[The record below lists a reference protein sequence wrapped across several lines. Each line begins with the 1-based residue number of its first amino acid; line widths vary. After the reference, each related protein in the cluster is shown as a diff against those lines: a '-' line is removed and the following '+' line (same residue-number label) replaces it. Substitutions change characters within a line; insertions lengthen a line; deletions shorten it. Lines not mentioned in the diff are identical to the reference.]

1 MGRADALKP
10 SRHKGSHPP
19 LARAELPV
27 DKVSLARF
35 LIGMILVREMVEGVG
50 SGYTRLAPNAQAS
63 RYPWKHKR
71 WGISGVNYDA
81 AFRNIVRG
89 VVLAASGAGSPDQG
103 N

>member
-10 SRHKGSHPP
+10 SPHKGGHPP
-19 LARAELPV
+19 LPRAELPV
-27 DKVSLARF
+27 DTVSLARY
-35 LIGMILVREMVEGVG
+35 LIGKILVREMVEGVG

-63 RYPWKHKR
+63 RYPWKDKR

>member
-10 SRHKGSHPP
+10 SRHKGGHPR
-19 LARAELPV
+19 LSRAELPV

-35 LIGMILVREMVEGVG
+35 LIGKILVREMVEGVG

-63 RYPWKHKR
+63 RYPWKDKR

>member
-10 SRHKGSHPP
+10 SRHKGSHPR
-19 LARAELPV
+19 LSRAELPV

-63 RYPWKHKR
+63 RYPWKDKR